1 VRRKEAIKAKNMLKK
16 IKIDTIYEILTKY
29 CWKYGMQYDI
39 LYKSVELM
47 IIKLCGRREVVLI
60 SFSKA
65 DIVHMKEFEQFIM
78 KINMYKGNKGIYITT
93 GIFEES
99 IEKSYKQFDMEL
111 VDGFHFIKSQIGI
124 ASNAE
129 EVFKYN
135 KFKFYRYLPA

>member
-39 LYKSVELM
+39 LVKNVELM
-47 IIKLCGRREVVLI
+47 IIRLCGSKEVILV

-65 DIVHMKEFEQFIM
+65 EIVYVKEFEQFTM
-78 KINMYKGNKGIYITT
+78 QINMYEGNKAVYITT
-93 GIFEES
+93 GIFEEG
-99 IEKSYKQFDMEL
+99 IENNYKQFDVEL

-124 ASNAE
+124 TSNAE

-135 KFKFYRYLPA
+135 KFKFYRYLPS